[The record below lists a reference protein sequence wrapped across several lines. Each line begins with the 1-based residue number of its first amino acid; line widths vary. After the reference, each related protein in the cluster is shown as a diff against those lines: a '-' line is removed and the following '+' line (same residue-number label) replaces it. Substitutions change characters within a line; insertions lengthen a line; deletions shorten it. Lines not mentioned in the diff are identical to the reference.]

1 MPRIQNWVQYCDG
14 VFFFFV
20 MIFREPPQKHQTIY
34 WLLCQNGPHKSNWRK
49 TEPYQTCLFQ
59 ISQIHKS
66 LKLVGIRVLLL
77 PTTCMYWCM
86 FTYLDT
92 VWNYKVTKINQL
104 INQNRWTPSIRHQ
117 SGLNPLLVFSMPM
130 HGRVSVIDFAPT
142 KHAPTLSVETTRMDK
157 LIFIIVI
164 QSKTCFFQ
172 FWIRWVG
179 FSHPYS
185 QVFKEWY

>member
-1 MPRIQNWVQYCDG
+1 MNLANLDVKYTAYASYTKLSAILRWVF
-14 VFFFFV
+14 FFFFV

-66 LKLVGIRVLLL
+66 LKLVGIRVRLL

-86 FTYLDT
+86 FTYLDI

-130 HGRVSVIDFAPT
+130 DVFP
-142 KHAPTLSVETTRMDK
+142 L
-157 LIFIIVI
+157 LISL
-164 QSKTCFFQ
+164 Q
-172 FWIRWVG
+172 RNM
-179 FSHPYS
+179 HPHFLLR
-185 QVFKEWY
+185 QREWTN

>member
-1 MPRIQNWVQYCDG
+1 MLSTRHMPRIQNWVQYCDG
-14 VFFFFV
+14 FFFFFV

-86 FTYLDT
+86 FTYLDI

-130 HGRVSVIDFAPT
+130 DVFP
-142 KHAPTLSVETTRMDK
+142 L
-157 LIFIIVI
+157 LISL
-164 QSKTCFFQ
+164 Q
-172 FWIRWVG
+172 RNM
-179 FSHPYS
+179 HPHFLLR
-185 QVFKEWY
+185 QREWTN